1 MAVGFSLFDLWGNLS
16 ESTGCEDVEGPGS
29 DEGLEILS
37 SSCCGSLR
45 LFPPVDPVFSTFW
58 ALPLRLLSN
67 Q

>member
-1 MAVGFSLFDLWGNLS
+1 MAVCFSLFDLQGNIS
-16 ESTGCEDVEGPGS
+16 ESTGREDVEGPGS

-45 LFPPVDPVFSTFW
+45 LFPPVYPVFLTFW
-58 ALPLRLLSN
+58 PLPLRLLSN